1 MQILR
6 TQTMIVFSWGLHNPI
21 ALPNGLKFKV
31 QGYLHKG
38 WVEVIYNEGRDL
50 FEVRTI
56 NRNGS
61 VKKQV
66 DEVYFDCLVDVIDGM
81 VERCDNYSEK
91 VKETYCFLKNN
102 IHFLEK

>member
-1 MQILR
+1 MANYIMQILR
-6 TQTMIVFSWGLHNPI
+6 TQPTIVMSWGFNSPVAI
-21 ALPNGLKFKV
+21 NNGLRFKV

-38 WVEVIYNEGRDL
+38 WVEVIYNEGLDL

-61 VKKQV
+61 IKKQV
-66 DEVYFDCLVDVIDGM
+66 EEVYFDCLVDIIDGM

-91 VKETYCFLKNN
+91 VKETYCF
-102 IHFLEK
+102 

>member
-6 TQTMIVFSWGLHNPI
+6 TQPMIVFSWGSHTPVAIN
-21 ALPNGLKFKV
+21 NGLKFKV

-56 NRNGS
+56 NRNGTI
-61 VKKQV
+61 KKQIE
-66 DEVYFDCLVDVIDGM
+66 DVYFDSLVDVIDGM
-81 VERCDNYSEK
+81 VERCENYEEK
-91 VKETYCFLKNN
+91 VKETYSL
-102 IHFLEK
+102 